1 MRFVIRTT
9 LCLIS
14 LALASSCADDPVQD
28 EGGKITVTIGST
40 PDIDVISRTAIDP
53 EGVATRWIEGDQIAL
68 WARTD
73 AGIYALEAQPFSL
86 WHYNQQYNSAR
97 FTSTV
102 GPMEEGSY
110 TYYASSPV
118 PESCEGTTA
127 TYTIPS
133 TQDGSDRLACDVM
146 VAAPLEGLGA
156 LRQGDNSD
164 VIDLRFT
171 HKIHVLKIRIP
182 ENLMGQPITRLDLTF
197 PVAVT
202 GKMSVDISAPE
213 AAPQLEA
220 AEDGKVLTLEF
231 AEPKDAGDVVF
242 AVIAPT
248 ELTPDDPITFKAY
261 AGLYESYPVTMPGK
275 NFLAA
280 HTTPIALTIPRMHL
294 VTRFTFSLTGDA
306 VERIGQPLTAFTI
319 EAPEGV
325 DLGNGTNRH
334 TFDCTGAE
342 SYELAIEGEL
352 TDTFSGKD
360 YTVRFETQD
369 AELTRPFRIE
379 SLILYANNRFSPFE
393 VPYLLFEDFSGIVTF
408 DNNCD
413 VGTGTDSGS
422 SGNKDAIQLAQY
434 GTGEGWTASRVG
446 GEAGI
451 AIRSSCRFEGGGAGK
466 LTSYATY
473 PGRIDSA
480 PINNG
485 KNRLKNPVRVQV
497 QFDYT
502 GGQDSWMMDK
512 NASSGGTYGNPVLAY
527 GYTTNTGAPN
537 GGSDLENTVESG
549 IALDT
554 DKSWTSPFA
563 TKTFYIDDFTDATRL
578 SWKVTVNRVGGS
590 GWTGIYGANGNHYF
604 YLDNVKVLI
613 AQ

>member
-102 GPMEEGSY
+102 GAMEEGSY
-110 TYYASSPV
+110 TYYASSPA

-334 TFDCTGAE
+334 TFACTGAE

-360 YTVRFETQD
+360 YTVRFETRD

-393 VPYLLFEDFSGIVTF
+393 VPYLLFEDFSGAGAFTGPESMSGNTAGEEMSSASLPGWYGGARCKIHAGLCADLRHYSNIGGPYHSRLNSPVVAAIKPGKTVSLQVTF
-408 DNNCD
+408 NSDWKKNRCGNMTLI
-413 VGTGTDSGS
+413 VGRSSGTGL
-422 SGNKDAIQLAQY
+422 NDAI
-434 GTGEGWTASRVG
+434 
-446 GEAGI
+446 
-451 AIRSSCRFEGGGAGK
+451 
-466 LTSYATY
+466 
-473 PGRIDSA
+473 
-480 PINNG
+480 N
-485 KNRLKNPVRVQV
+485 
-497 QFDYT
+497 
-502 GGQDSWMMDK
+502 
-512 NASSGGTYGNPVLAY
+512 
-527 GYTTNTGAPN
+527 
-537 GGSDLENTVESG
+537 
-549 IALDT
+549 
-554 DKSWTSPFA
+554 
-563 TKTFYIDDFTDATRL
+563 DATNISMQNNSSASENNSANQTLRTVTIPNFTRDQ
-578 SWKVTVNRVGGS
+578 SVAWKT
-590 GWTGIYGANGNHYF
+590 NGPNVSFAFAYEDL
-604 YLDNVKVLI
+604 YIDNVKVLI